1 MPKLSDN
8 TLFQRAIPLA
18 VQDRISL
25 SDAYPENSDHWVSAR
40 EETRQIRALKG
51 RHIDELGEDEQH
63 AGFMALVHAEQWVES
78 LADANPGPKVEEES
92 RRALRLFR
100 EVRLRRW
107 GKTQLEAMMENA
119 VSVDVRTLMEN
130 SDITGKSEG

>member
-8 TLFQRAIPLA
+8 TLFQRAIVLA

-25 SDAYPENSDHWVSAR
+25 SDAYPENSEHWRSAR
-40 EETRQIRALKG
+40 EEALQIRALKG
-51 RHIDELGEDEQH
+51 RHIDELGEDEQN
-63 AGFMALVHAEQWVES
+63 AGFLAFVHAEQWVES
-78 LADANPGPKVEEES
+78 LAESNPGPKVEEEN

-119 VSVDVRTLMEN
+119 VSVDVRKLMEN
-130 SDITGKSEG
+130 GDITGRNKG